1 MLRVSACN
9 VSWFPLEDDRWESR
23 AWLGS
28 ETVIGGDRIF
38 ARTTLPPAADGP
50 PIVML
55 HGLVVSGDYFGP
67 VAKILETEYRVYIPD
82 MPGFGGS
89 TASRIFDIAE
99 LADAVKRWMDIH
111 RITDALVVANSIGC
125 QVATSL
131 AVRHP
136 ESVRQ
141 LVLAA
146 PTMDTEIGG
155 LPGLIGRALRDVP
168 RESQRLWTIWVP
180 DLFASGMWRA
190 LGTTKFS
197 FQDRQ
202 MKRLPSITQS
212 VTCVAGE
219 RDAICPPPWVE
230 TYSGR
235 IPGSTFRI
243 IPGAAHAMNFGAP
256 ESLADIVRSRA
267 HACNVGEGQGR
278 DNS

>member
-1 MLRVSACN
+1 M
-9 VSWFPLEDDRWESR
+9 
-23 AWLGS
+23 
-28 ETVIGGDRIF
+28 GGDRIF

-67 VAKILETEYRVYIPD
+67 VAKILETAYRVYIPD

-89 TASRIFDIAE
+89 TASRIFDIAD

-141 LVLAA
+141 LTLVA
-146 PTMDTEIGG
+146 PTMDTQTGG
-155 LPGLIGRALRDVP
+155 LPGLIGRALLDVP
-168 RESQRLWTIWVP
+168 RESQRLWTIWIP
-180 DLFASGMWRA
+180 DLFASGIWRA
-190 LGTTKFS
+190 LRTTMAS
-197 FQDRQ
+197 FRDRQ
-202 MKRLPSITQS
+202 MERLPSITQP

-219 RDAICPPPWVE
+219 RDPICPPRWVE
-230 TYSGR
+230 TYSSR
-235 IPGSTFRI
+235 IRRSTFQV
-243 IPGAAHAMNFGAP
+243 IPGA
-256 ESLADIVRSRA
+256 
-267 HACNVGEGQGR
+267 GR
-278 DNS
+278 PMP